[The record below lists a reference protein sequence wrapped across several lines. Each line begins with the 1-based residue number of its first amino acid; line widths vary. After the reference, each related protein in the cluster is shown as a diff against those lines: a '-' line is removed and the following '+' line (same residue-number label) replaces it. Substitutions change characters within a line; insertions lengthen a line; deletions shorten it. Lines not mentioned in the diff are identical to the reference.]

1 MIFLLGSHLVVDAR
15 HALPVIEVVGAPYE
29 GVAHRVLVVVARLV
43 RFRVRVRVKVRDG
56 VRVRIRIRV
65 RVRVSPP
72 SRGCR
77 GCRARRPRPSPSAPP
92 WAAGRGR

>member
-1 MIFLLGSHLVVDAR
+1 M
-15 HALPVIEVVGAPYE
+15 IEVVGAPYE

-43 RFRVRVRVKVRDG
+43 RVRVRVRVKVKVRDG

-65 RVRVSPP
+65 RARVSPP

-77 GCRARRPRPSPSAPP
+77 GCRARRPRPSPSVPP
-92 WAAGRGR
+92 WAVGRGR